1 MIVDTLGVYCRVKPI
16 YFVNQK
22 YGQEEKLNLLKGCL
36 LFRVM
41 IAQYLYTINKHYV
54 FVKFVLIRKYDQ

>member
-1 MIVDTLGVYCRVKPI
+1 MYYMHLNSSILAVRDLQTEYFI

-22 YGQEEKLNLLKGCL
+22 FGQEEKLNLLKGCL

-54 FVKFVLIRKYDQ
+54 FVNR